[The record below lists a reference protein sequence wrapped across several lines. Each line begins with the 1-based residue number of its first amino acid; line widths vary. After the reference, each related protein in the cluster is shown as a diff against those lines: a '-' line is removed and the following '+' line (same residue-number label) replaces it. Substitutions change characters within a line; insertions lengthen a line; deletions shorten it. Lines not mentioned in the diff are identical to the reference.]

1 MRFETELVQ
10 FDAAPGDPYGPTV
23 TPLYQT
29 ATFKRESFD
38 EEPEYDYTRSGNP
51 TRRVLEDHLARLEG
65 GLRSATFASGMAA
78 LSAVTSLVKTGETIL
93 AGVDLYGGTYRLF
106 TRVLEGLGIGVRYVD
121 TTDLEA
127 VREALDR
134 DRPRLALIETPTNP
148 LLRVTRIREVA
159 ALVHA
164 RGGLLAVD
172 NSLPSPYLQRPL
184 EHGADLVVH
193 SATKYLSGHSDVT
206 AGAVVWR
213 DEELGKRVLFHQNAV
228 GKALAPFE
236 AWLLLRGVKTLALRV
251 DRQQESAAKVAS
263 FLAVHPR
270 VTRVHYLGLPTHPDR
285 DAHFAQARG
294 AGGVLG
300 FETGSVELSTRLV
313 ESVRLFG
320 ITVSFGGVAS
330 SISLPARMSH
340 ASIPAEV
347 RRSRHLPE
355 DLVRVSIGIEHVDDL
370 VADLAQALDAASVS
384 VPCKTE
390 VTSCPQPA
398 W

>member
-10 FDAAPGDPYGPTV
+10 FDAAPGDPNGPTV

-38 EEPEYDYTRSGNP
+38 EEPAYDYTRSGNP
-51 TRRVLEDHLARLEG
+51 TRRVLEDHLARIEG
-65 GLRSATFASGMAA
+65 GVRSAAFASGMAA

-93 AGVDLYGGTYRLF
+93 AGIDLYGGTYRLF
-106 TRVLEGLGIGVRYVD
+106 TRVLEGLGITAKYVD

-127 VREALDR
+127 VREALER
-134 DRPRLALIETPTNP
+134 ERPALVLIETPTNP

-159 ALVHA
+159 ALAHA
-164 RGGLLAVD
+164 RGALLAVD
-172 NSLPSPYLQRPL
+172 NSLLSPYLQRPL

-206 AGAVVWR
+206 AGVVVWR
-213 DEELGKRVLFHQNAV
+213 DEELGKRILFVQNAV
-228 GKALAPFE
+228 GTALAPFE

-251 DRQQESAAKVAS
+251 DRQQESAGKVAS

-285 DAHFAQARG
+285 EAHFAQARG
-294 AGGVLG
+294 AGGVLS
-300 FETGSVELSTRLV
+300 FETGSAELSTRVV
-313 ESVRLFG
+313 ESLKLFG

-330 SISLPARMSH
+330 SIGLPARMSH

-347 RRSRHLPE
+347 RRSRRLPE

-370 VADLAQALDAASVS
+370 IADLSQALSAASAL
-384 VPCKTE
+384 VPQQQE
-390 VTSCPQPA
+390 VTSCPQSA

>member
-10 FDAAPGDPYGPTV
+10 FDAAPGDPYRPTV

-38 EEPEYDYTRSGNP
+38 EEPPYDYTRSGNP

-65 GLRSATFASGMAA
+65 GLRSAAFASGLAA
-78 LSAVTSLVKTGETIL
+78 LSAVTSLVKSGETIL
-93 AGVDLYGGTYRLF
+93 AGMDLYGGTYRLS
-106 TRVLEGLGIGVRYVD
+106 TRVLDGLGIAVKYVD
-121 TTDLEA
+121 TTTLDAVAEA
-127 VREALDR
+127 VDRE
-134 DRPRLALIETPTNP
+134 RPRLALIETPTNP

-159 ALVHA
+159 SMVHA

-172 NSLPSPYLQRPL
+172 NSLLSPYLQRPL

-206 AGAVVWR
+206 AGVVVWR
-213 DEELGKRVLFHQNAV
+213 EEELGKRILFHQNAV
-228 GKALAPFE
+228 GSALAPFE
-236 AWLLLRGVKTLALRV
+236 AWLLLRGVKTLALRI
-251 DRQQESAAKVAS
+251 DRQQESAGKVAS

-294 AGGVLG
+294 AGGVLA
-300 FETGSVELSTRLV
+300 FETGSVEFSTRLV
-313 ESVRLFG
+313 ESLRLFG
-320 ITVSFGGVAS
+320 VTVSFGGVAS
-330 SISLPARMSH
+330 SIGLPARMSH

-347 RRSRHLPE
+347 RRSRRLPE

-370 VADLAQALDAASVS
+370 IADLDQALDVAAASVPS
-384 VPCKTE
+384 EKE
-390 VTSCPQPA
+390 VASC
-398 W
+398 